1 MAVYLV
7 SGKLGTGKSKF
18 CVWMAKQAIF
28 YGRRVAGNLDIHV
41 EKLSPKN
48 PARYMRI
55 PDKPSAFDLDAIGHG
70 NPDSYDESR
79 NGMLI
84 LDELGTWLNS
94 RSFQDK
100 NRAELLDW
108 LIHARKKGWDV
119 YLIVQDA
126 VMIDKQVREALV
138 EYTCNCIRMDKVRI
152 PFIGWF
158 LAYIGMNLNA
168 IFGTDR
174 FRKLGYLPFFHMVVA
189 RIGQGANSVVA
200 ERWTYT
206 GKDLHD
212 VYDTRQIFR
221 SDYEHGA
228 FTSLPPWDYR
238 APVGWLAGWL
248 RNRGSSRRL
257 HDRKG
262 SNLDAARP
270 VPTALA
276 LIAKLPDRDQ
286 RVRLI
291 RAWYQASALRDRRAN
306 HELLQWS
313 RDKPMHPLPF
323 DKPDLAAPVS
333 S

>member
-7 SGKLGTGKSKF
+7 CGKLGTGKSKF
-18 CVWMAKQAIF
+18 CVWMAKLAFF
-28 YGRRVAGNLDIHV
+28 YGRRVAGNLDIHP
-41 EKLSPKN
+41 EKLN
-48 PARYMRI
+48 PSKPGRYVRI
-55 PDKPSAFDLDAIGHG
+55 PDKPTAFDLDAIGHG

-84 LDELGTWLNS
+84 LDELGTWMNS

-138 EYTCNCIRMDKVRI
+138 EYTCNCVRMDKVRI

-168 IFGTDR
+168 IFATDR
-174 FRKLGYLPFFHMVVA
+174 FRKLGYLPFFHLVVA

-212 VYDTRQIFR
+212 AYDTRQVFR

-228 FTSLPPWDYR
+228 FTALPPWDYR
-238 APVGWLAGWL
+238 PPRSVVADWVASWRA
-248 RNRGSSRRL
+248 SSRL
-257 HDRKG
+257 H
-262 SNLDAARP
+262 ARQRAVVRPAGLVPKPP
-270 VPTALA
+270 VVA
-276 LIAKLPDRDQ
+276 LIMKLPDRDQ

-291 RAWYQASALRDRRAN
+291 QRWLAFTSQQ
-306 HELLQWS
+306 HLL
-313 RDKPMHPLPF
+313 HPTCSLSFSGDNTGPRT
-323 DKPDLAAPVS
+323 APLWGTP
-333 S
+333 

>member
-7 SGKLGTGKSKF
+7 AGKLGTGKSKF

-28 YGRRVAGNLDIHV
+28 FGRRVAGNLDVNV
-41 EKLSPKN
+41 EKLN
-48 PARYMRI
+48 PSKPGRYVRI
-55 PDKPSAFDLDAIGHG
+55 PDKPTAFDLDAIGHG

-100 NRAELLDW
+100 GRADLLDW

-138 EYTCNCIRMDKVRI
+138 EYSCNCVRMDKVRI

-158 LAYIGMNLNA
+158 LAYIGMNLNVM
-168 IFGTDR
+168 FGTDR
-174 FRKLGYLPFFHMVVA
+174 FRKLGYLPFFHLVVA
-189 RIGQGANSVVA
+189 RIGQGVNSVIA

-212 VYDTRQIFR
+212 AYDTRQVFR

-228 FTSLPPWDYR
+228 YSVLPPWDYR
-238 APVGWLAGWL
+238 PPVGWFGRWIS
-248 RNRGSSRRL
+248 GVEGRRL
-257 HDRKG
+257 FRTLSGAKLG
-262 SNLDAARP
+262 PARP
-270 VPTALA
+270 MPRALE
-276 LIAKLPDRDQ
+276 LISRLPDRDE
-286 RVRLI
+286 RIRLTK
-291 RAWYQASALRDRRAN
+291 RWLSFSGDNKGPRTA
-306 HELLQWS
+306 
-313 RDKPMHPLPF
+313 PLWGTP
-323 DKPDLAAPVS
+323 
-333 S
+333 